1 MHPGCFTWFTP
12 VLALL
17 LTLYNQMTPNFV
29 WLDILQLFTF
39 TQYYNLLSELCTR
52 SISLWQHLHKNVIFP
67 FYRWAKFPN
76 QDNKAKPEHGK
87 SGCSSLEFDAMVHAI
102 NHHLKNLQV
111 SYKENC
117 FTLFVTSCFDTLEEL
132 LSF

>member
-1 MHPGCFTWFTP
+1 M
-12 VLALL
+12 
-17 LTLYNQMTPNFV
+17 
-29 WLDILQLFTF
+29 LFTHF
-39 TQYYNLLSELCTR
+39 TGE
-52 SISLWQHLHKNVIFP
+52 HL
-67 FYRWAKFPN
+67 KFPN
-76 QDNKAKPEHGK
+76 QDNTAKPESGK
-87 SGCSSLEFDAMVHAI
+87 SGRSSLEFDAMVHSI